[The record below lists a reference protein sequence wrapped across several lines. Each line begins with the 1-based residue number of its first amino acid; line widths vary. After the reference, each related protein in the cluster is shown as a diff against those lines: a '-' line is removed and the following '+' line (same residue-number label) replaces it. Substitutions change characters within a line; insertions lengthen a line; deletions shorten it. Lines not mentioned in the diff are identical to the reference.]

1 MNTATAHL
9 ADSQHP
15 WIGLASFTEGDREF
29 FAGRGEEIDELLR
42 LVRRDTLTLLYGV
55 SGLGKTSLLQAG
67 LFPAL
72 RAEDYLPVPIRLDYL
87 EGAPPLASQVLGA
100 ITAAADAARVEAPQP
115 RPDETLWEYFHR
127 EGNHFWSPRND
138 LVTPF
143 VAFDQFEELF
153 TLGRETP
160 ECATRAIAFIS
171 ELADLVENRPP
182 AALRDD
188 PLCAKEFSF
197 KPAPL
202 KVLLAMREDYLADID
217 RIRSHFRALGQ
228 NRQRLLPMGERQARQ
243 VIALGAP
250 LLAPCVDD
258 RILKFVAGGDDAA
271 AEITIAPALL
281 SLVLREL
288 NERRLARG
296 PDAKITPDLLDVEQQ
311 KIFEDFYLRTIQ
323 NFPVGVRTFIED
335 KLLTT
340 TGYRDSCA
348 LDDALSCQDVT
359 QAILNEL
366 VNRRLLAYEDRH
378 NTRRVELTHD
388 VLIPVIKA
396 SRDTR
401 IAREMQAQVERQ
413 RREVDE
419 KMRTARR
426 RFAIL
431 AVLLLLAVA
440 AAIYGWYEAKHAK
453 DQEVI
458 ATNQTAIAE
467 DLVQKAI
474 QVDLGAA
481 DELIAEQDWA
491 TRLVHLYRALGY
503 SHAARYSALNARAAA
518 AIWSELR
525 YGPASRAPLL
535 RCFVTSPK
543 DIGYMAWSPTEPL
556 LATGG
561 NEGQVLLWSL
571 AGKDSVEVSGK
582 PVAQID
588 HSDGRVSGLRFSAD
602 GAALVVTRN
611 KGWEVFSTSEK
622 RVIFTSPPGES
633 LLDGNPFS
641 PDGMQAVS
649 RLNGGLPRIVQTTIP
664 DDHGLELA
672 GAPLTGGIVAWSPK
686 GDRVALADAERMIN
700 VYAISK
706 TAGIGPQPKAIEAF
720 KAVAPIR
727 AASEP
732 PTPTA
737 VNGLSF
743 DVSGDLLLVKDTN
756 GNKPLFEV
764 WKASPTGWVS
774 KARAQ
779 AEFRAWIP
787 NRSLLLERPVGDGPA
802 VILDADLKNGRPLP
816 IKDPS
821 KPQFSA
827 DGSEVLFIQSKRN
840 YQVLNPE
847 TGYPISCPF
856 RWWQGPVTARLSLFR
871 GLIASAENRY
881 ELTLWDL
888 RPEQRRWYADPPQP
902 LPVAPAWNGNK
913 WKADIGVEQC
923 VQVSSGVNEWNPA
936 VVISWDDQPSTVG
949 WSGDGRYLRIYSE
962 NRGYIDLEWD
972 PPMEIEEPI
981 RKLVELLVDRKYDE
995 NGALVSIERKDRI
1008 KLRREMP
1015 TWQVKD
1021 PRWRKLLDWWIAGRP
1036 PEPPSAGATTNKK
1049 ASPTVSPLPSVLW
1062 VFPDSSYRPLTE
1074 VEIQK
1079 LSDEQL
1085 WRARK
1090 EIYTRR
1096 GLIFQTKRGI
1106 EFAPSLGTAYHGF
1119 DPDQDRVFNRMNG
1132 VEQANVV
1139 LIKSEE
1145 SQRQ

>member
-1 MNTATAHL
+1 MNAAAPEHV
-9 ADSQHP
+9 DSQHP
-15 WIGLASFTEGDREF
+15 WIGLASFTEGDRKF
-29 FAGRGEEIDELLR
+29 FAGRGGDIDELLR
-42 LVRRDTLTLLYGV
+42 LLRRDALTLLFGV

-67 LFPAL
+67 IFPVL
-72 RAEDYLPVPIRLDYL
+72 RAEDCLPVPIRLDYL
-87 EGAPPLASQVLGA
+87 EGAPALAAQVFGA
-100 ITAAADAARVEAPQP
+100 ISAAANAAKVEAPQ
-115 RPDETLWEYFHR
+115 RCPDESLWEYFHR
-127 EGNHFWSPRND
+127 EGNNFWSPRND
-138 LVTPF
+138 LVAPF
-143 VAFDQFEELF
+143 LVFDQFEEFF

-160 ECATRAIAFIS
+160 ERARRASEFIT
-171 ELADLVENRPP
+171 ELADLVENHPP

-188 PLCAKEFSF
+188 PQGAREFSF
-197 KPAPL
+197 KPGSL
-202 KVLLAMREDYLADID
+202 KVLLAMREDYLAELD
-217 RIRSHFRALGQ
+217 RIRSQFRAIGQ
-228 NRQRLLPMGERQARQ
+228 NRLRLLPMGERQARE
-243 VIALGAP
+243 VIDLGTP
-250 LLAPCVDD
+250 FLAPGVED
-258 RILKFVAGGDDAA
+258 RIIKFVAGGAA
-271 AEITIAPALL
+271 DTDGAEINVAPALL

-296 PDAKITPDLLDVEQQ
+296 PDAKITDDLLDVEQH
-311 KIFEDFYLRTIQ
+311 KIIEDFYLRTLQ
-323 NFPVGVRTFIED
+323 DFPVGVRNFIED
-335 KLLTT
+335 NLLTA
-340 TGYRDSCA
+340 TGYRNSCA
-348 LDDALSCQDVT
+348 LDDALARPDVT
-359 QAILNEL
+359 PPILNEL

-378 NTRRVELTHD
+378 HARRVELTHD

-413 RREVDE
+413 RREADE
-419 KMRTARR
+419 KVRTVRR

-431 AVLLLLAVA
+431 VVLLLLAVA
-440 AAIYGWYEAKHAK
+440 AAIYGWYE
-453 DQEVI
+453 
-458 ATNQTAIAE
+458 TAIAE
-467 DLVQKAI
+467 DLVEKAI

-481 DELIAEQDWA
+481 DQLIAEQDWA
-491 TRLVHLYRALGY
+491 TRLAHLDRALGY

-518 AIWSELR
+518 ALWSELR

-543 DIGYMAWSPTEPL
+543 DIRYMAWSSTEPL

-602 GAALVVTRN
+602 GAALVVMRN

-649 RLNGGLPRIVQTTIP
+649 RLNGGFPRIVQTTIP

-686 GDRVALADAERMIN
+686 GDRVALADAERMIH

-706 TAGIGPQPKAIEAF
+706 TAAIGPQPKAIEAF
-720 KAVAPIR
+720 KAEALIRVAND
-727 AASEP
+727 P

-737 VNGLSF
+737 VNDLSF
-743 DVSGDLLLVKDTN
+743 DVSGDLLLVKDAN

-764 WKASPTGWVS
+764 WEASPTGWIF
-774 KARAQ
+774 RGHAQ

-787 NRSLLLERPVGDGPA
+787 NRSLLLERPVGNGPA
-802 VILDADLKNGRPLP
+802 VVLDADLKNGHPLP

-827 DGSEVLFIQSKRN
+827 DGSAVLFLHSKQK

-856 RWWQGPVTARLSLFR
+856 GWWQGPVTARLSLSR
-871 GLIASAENRY
+871 SLIASAENRN

-888 RPEQRRWYADPPQP
+888 RPEQLRWYADPPQP

-962 NRGYIDLEWD
+962 NRGYTDLEWD
-972 PPMEIEEPI
+972 PPTEIEEPI

-995 NGALVSIERKDRI
+995 NGELVSIERKDRI

-1036 PEPPSAGATTNKK
+1036 PEPPSAGAATNKK
-1049 ASPTVSPLPSVLW
+1049 ASPTVPPLPSVLW
-1062 VFPDSSYRPLTE
+1062 VFPKSNYCPLAE
-1074 VEIQK
+1074 AEIQK
-1079 LSDEQL
+1079 LSDDQL
-1085 WRARK
+1085 WRARN
-1090 EIYTRR
+1090 EIYARR

-1106 EFAPSLGTAYHGF
+1106 EFAHSLGAAYHGS
-1119 DPDQDRVFNRMNG
+1119 DPDQDRVFNRMNS